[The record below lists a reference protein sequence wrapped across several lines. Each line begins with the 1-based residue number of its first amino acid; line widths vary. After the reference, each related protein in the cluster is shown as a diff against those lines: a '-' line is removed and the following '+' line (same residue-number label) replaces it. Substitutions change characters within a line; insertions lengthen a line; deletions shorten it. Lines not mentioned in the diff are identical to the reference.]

1 MRQPNY
7 PSSQGDNLDECS
19 HDTDDI
25 AEQELCEYDAEY
37 LHHKNACRH
46 KKQLEAV
53 RRQQYQREYFD
64 QIDSDRAKQRRRRRI
79 VVGISAAII
88 GQLLLSNPFS
98 CSSATDHQPATSHNQ
113 SNSYELN

>member
-7 PSSQGDNLDECS
+7 PNGQGDSLNEPS
-19 HDTDDI
+19 YDTDDI

-37 LHHKNACRH
+37 LYHKNACRH
-46 KKQLEAV
+46 QKQLEAV

-79 VVGISAAII
+79 VVGISVAIA
-88 GQLLLSNPFS
+88 GQLLLSSPFS
-98 CSSATDHQPATSHNQ
+98 CSAPSNNYRTKESTTSQ
-113 SNSYELN
+113 SP

>member
-7 PSSQGDNLDECS
+7 PSGQGDSLNEPS
-19 HDTDDI
+19 YDTDDI

-37 LHHKNACRH
+37 LYHKNACRH
-46 KKQLEAV
+46 QKQLEEV

-79 VVGISAAII
+79 VVGISVAIA
-88 GQLLLSNPFS
+88 GQLLLSSPFS
-98 CSSATDHQPATSHNQ
+98 CSAPSDNYRAEESTTSQ
-113 SNSYELN
+113 SP

>member
-7 PSSQGDNLDECS
+7 PSSQGDSLDEPS
-19 HDTDDI
+19 YDTDDI

-37 LHHKNACRH
+37 LYHKNACRH
-46 KKQLEAV
+46 QKQLEAV

-79 VVGISAAII
+79 VVGISVAIA
-88 GQLLLSNPFS
+88 GQLLLSSPFS
-98 CSSATDHQPATSHNQ
+98 CSAPSNNYRTKESTTSQ
-113 SNSYELN
+113 SP

>member
-7 PSSQGDNLDECS
+7 PNGQGDSLNEPS
-19 HDTDDI
+19 YDTDDI

-37 LHHKNACRH
+37 LYHKNACRH
-46 KKQLEAV
+46 QKQLEAV

-79 VVGISAAII
+79 VVGISVAIA
-88 GQLLLSNPFS
+88 GQLLLSSPFS
-98 CSSATDHQPATSHNQ
+98 CSAPSNYYRTEESTTSQ
-113 SNSYELN
+113 SP

>member
-7 PSSQGDNLDECS
+7 PSGQGDSLNEPS
-19 HDTDDI
+19 YDTDDI

-37 LHHKNACRH
+37 LYHKNACRH

-79 VVGISAAII
+79 VVGISVAIA
-88 GQLLLSNPFS
+88 GQLLLSSPFS
-98 CSSATDHQPATSHNQ
+98 CSAPSNNYRTKESTTSQ
-113 SNSYELN
+113 SP

>member
-7 PSSQGDNLDECS
+7 PSGQGDSLNERS

-37 LHHKNACRH
+37 LYHKNACRH

-88 GQLLLSNPFS
+88 GQLFTEQSFLLLRP
-98 CSSATDHQPATSHNQ
+98 
-113 SNSYELN
+113 

>member
-7 PSSQGDNLDECS
+7 PSSQGDSLDEYS

-37 LHHKNACRH
+37 LYHKNACRH

-64 QIDSDRAKQRRRRRI
+64 KIDSERAKRRRRRRI
-79 VVGISAAII
+79 VVGISVAIA
-88 GQLLLSNPFS
+88 GQLLLSSPFS
-98 CSSATDHQPATSHNQ
+98 CSAPSNNYLAEESTTSQ
-113 SNSYELN
+113 SP

>member
-1 MRQPNY
+1 MRQLNY
-7 PSSQGDNLDECS
+7 PSGQSGSLNEYS
-19 HDTDDI
+19 HDVNNVT
-25 AEQELCEYDAEY
+25 EQELCEYDAEY
-37 LHHKNACRH
+37 LYHKNACRH

-88 GQLLLSNPFS
+88 GQLLLSSPFS
-98 CSSATDHQPATSHNQ
+98 CSAPSNNYRTEESTTSQ
-113 SNSYELN
+113 SP

>member
-1 MRQPNY
+1 MRQLNY
-7 PSSQGDNLDECS
+7 PSGQSDSLNEYS
-19 HDTDDI
+19 HDVNNVT
-25 AEQELCEYDAEY
+25 EQELCEYDAEY
-37 LHHKNACRH
+37 LYHKNACRH

-88 GQLLLSNPFS
+88 GQLLLSSPFS

>member
-7 PSSQGDNLDECS
+7 PSGQGDSLNEPS
-19 HDTDDI
+19 YDTDDI

-37 LHHKNACRH
+37 LYHKNARRH

-79 VVGISAAII
+79 VVGISVAIA
-88 GQLLLSNPFS
+88 GQLLLSSPFS
-98 CSSATDHQPATSHNQ
+98 CSAPSDNYRAEESTTSQ
-113 SNSYELN
+113 SP

>member
-7 PSSQGDNLDECS
+7 PSSQGDSLDECS

-37 LHHKNACRH
+37 LYHKNACRH

-53 RRQQYQREYFD
+53 RQQQYQREYLD

-79 VVGISAAII
+79 VVGISVAIA
-88 GQLLLSNPFS
+88 GQLLLSSPFS
-98 CSSATDHQPATSHNQ
+98 CSAPSNNYRTEESTTSQ
-113 SNSYELN
+113 SP

>member
-7 PSSQGDNLDECS
+7 PSGQGDSLNEPS
-19 HDTDDI
+19 YDTDDI

-37 LHHKNACRH
+37 LYHKNACRH

-53 RRQQYQREYFD
+53 CRQQYQREYFD

-79 VVGISAAII
+79 VVGISVAIA
-88 GQLLLSNPFS
+88 GQLLLSSPFS
-98 CSSATDHQPATSHNQ
+98 CSAPSDNYRAEESTTSQ
-113 SNSYELN
+113 SP

>member
-7 PSSQGDNLDECS
+7 PSGQGDSLDECS

-37 LHHKNACRH
+37 LYHKNACRH

-79 VVGISAAII
+79 VVGISVAIA
-88 GQLLLSNPFS
+88 GQLLLSSPFS
-98 CSSATDHQPATSHNQ
+98 CSAPSNNYRTKESTTSQ
-113 SNSYELN
+113 SP

>member
-7 PSSQGDNLDECS
+7 PSSQGDSLNERS

-37 LHHKNACRH
+37 LYHKNACRH

-53 RRQQYQREYFD
+53 RRQQYQREHLD

-88 GQLLLSNPFS
+88 GQLLLSSPFS
-98 CSSATDHQPATSHNQ
+98 CSSATDHQSATSHNQ
-113 SNSYELN
+113 SSNYELN

>member
-7 PSSQGDNLDECS
+7 PSSQSDSLNEPS
-19 HDTDDI
+19 YDTDDI

-37 LHHKNACRH
+37 LYHKNACRH

-79 VVGISAAII
+79 IVGISVAIA
-88 GQLLLSNPFS
+88 GQLLLSSPFS
-98 CSSATDHQPATSHNQ
+98 CSAPSNNYRAEESTTSQ
-113 SNSYELN
+113 SP

>member
-7 PSSQGDNLDECS
+7 PSGQGDSLNEPS
-19 HDTDDI
+19 YDTDDI
-25 AEQELCEYDAEY
+25 AEQELCEYDAECLY
-37 LHHKNACRH
+37 HKNACRH

-79 VVGISAAII
+79 VVGISVAIA
-88 GQLLLSNPFS
+88 GQLLLSSPFS
-98 CSSATDHQPATSHNQ
+98 CSAPSNNYRTKESTTSQ
-113 SNSYELN
+113 SP

>member
-7 PSSQGDNLDECS
+7 PNGQDDSLNECS

-25 AEQELCEYDAEY
+25 TEQELCEYDAEY
-37 LHHKNACRH
+37 LYHKNACRH

-64 QIDSDRAKQRRRRRI
+64 QIDSERAKQRRRRRI
-79 VVGISAAII
+79 VVGISVAIA
-88 GQLLLSNPFS
+88 GQLLLSSPFS
-98 CSSATDHQPATSHNQ
+98 CSAPSNIYRTEESTTSQ
-113 SNSYELN
+113 SP